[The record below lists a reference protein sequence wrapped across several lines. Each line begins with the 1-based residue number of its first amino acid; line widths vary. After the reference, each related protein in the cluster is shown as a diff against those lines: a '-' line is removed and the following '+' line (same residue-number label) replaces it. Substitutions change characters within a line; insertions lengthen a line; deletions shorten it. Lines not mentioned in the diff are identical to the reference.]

1 MIINANHG
9 VEILHG
15 RNEILQ
21 IPHGKRSSNLSI
33 DTSRFKN
40 KFQKRCSGTYLNT
53 MAMSVPQFK
62 DF

>member
-1 MIINANHG
+1 MITNANHG

-15 RNEILQ
+15 RSEILQ

-40 KFQKRCSGTYLNT
+40 KFQKRCSGTYLSA
-53 MAMSVPQFK
+53 MAMSAPQIK

>member
-9 VEILHG
+9 LEILHG
-15 RNEILQ
+15 RSEVLQ
-21 IPHGKRSSNLSI
+21 IPRGIRSSNLSI

-40 KFQKRCSGTYLNT
+40 KFQKRSSGTYLST
-53 MAMSVPQFK
+53 MAMSALQIK

>member
-53 MAMSVPQFK
+53 MAMSVSQLK